1 MQYSVVLVNYEGR
14 IIAGNGRDE
23 RFDWRGGILE
33 GGQEHRQPLRRAR
46 DGGLGLRQLARHAGL
61 GDVRDDGGIEG
72 GGDAD
77 EDERAEA

>member
-14 IIAGNGRDE
+14 IIAGNGRFE
-23 RFDWRGGILE
+23 RFGWRGGILE

-46 DGGLGLRQLARHAGL
+46 DGVLGLRQLARHAGL